1 MTLATYRFAGLIIS
15 SDFPMPELPRA
26 TGTPVVHLSTGTR
39 LRDDVPRQWCHS
51 WRVRGGPFWMRVAAT
66 GSGHIV
72 QFPGFAE
79 FAVTP
84 DAIVCHARTGVPSG
98 TVRHLL
104 LDQLI
109 PALLGSRA
117 RLVLHASAVDIGARA
132 IGFLGAAGAGKST
145 LAAALV
151 RGGASLVTDDALVI
165 DCGTSVPRAVP
176 SYPGLRL
183 WPDSAR
189 LVGVWRVRRTRVA
202 HYTRKQ
208 RWSGAAVPYSDRPL
222 PLGAL
227 YLVARG
233 RSRGGIHLMSARQSI
248 MALVRYSMMLD
259 ASDRST
265 VGFGFELASR
275 LVEQIPV
282 RRLVIPAGA
291 RALRETCR
299 ALNHVT
305 AFGGP

>member
-1 MTLATYRFAGLIIS
+1 MATYRFAGLILS
-15 SDFPMPELPRA
+15 SDFPIPELPRA
-26 TGTPVVHLSTGTR
+26 TGTPYAYVTIGAR
-39 LRDDVPRQWCHS
+39 LRGDVRRKWRHS

-72 QFPGFAE
+72 QFPGFGE
-79 FAVTP
+79 FAVSP
-84 DAIVCHARTGVPSG
+84 SAIVCHPRTGIPLE

-104 LDQLI
+104 LDQLL
-109 PALLGSRA
+109 PALLGSRV

-132 IGFLGAAGAGKST
+132 VGFLGAAGAGKST

-165 DCGTSVPRAVP
+165 DCRTNVPRAVP

-183 WPDSAR
+183 WPDSQR
-189 LVGVWRVRRTRVA
+189 LVGAWRVRRTQVA

-208 RWSGAAVPYSDRPL
+208 RWYGAAVPYSERPL
-222 PLGAL
+222 PLDAL

-233 RSRGGIHLMSARQSI
+233 RSRAGIHLMSARQSI

-259 ASDRST
+259 ANDQST
-265 VGFGFELASR
+265 VRFGFELASR

-282 RRLVIPAGA
+282 RRLVIPPGA
-291 RALRETCR
+291 RALREMCR
-299 ALNHVT
+299 ALNLVT
-305 AFGGP
+305 GPRRT

>member
-1 MTLATYRFAGLIIS
+1 MATYRFAGLILS
-15 SDFPMPELPRA
+15 SDFPIPELPRA
-26 TGTPVVHLSTGTR
+26 AGDPFVHLSIGAR
-39 LRDDVPRQWCHS
+39 RRDDVRRKWRHS

-66 GSGHIV
+66 GSGRIV

-84 DAIVCHARTGVPSG
+84 RDIVCHPRTSVPLA

-109 PALLGSRA
+109 PALLASRA

-132 IGFLGAAGAGKST
+132 VGFLGAAGAGKST

-151 RGGASLVTDDALVI
+151 RGGASLLTDDALVV
-165 DCGTSVPRAVP
+165 DCGAGVPRAVP

-189 LVGVWRVRRTRVA
+189 LVGVWRVRRTQVA

-208 RWSGAAVPYSDRPL
+208 RWSGAAVPFSDRPL
-222 PLGAL
+222 PLDAL
-227 YLVARG
+227 YVVARG

-248 MALVRYSMMLD
+248 MALVRYSLMLD

-265 VGFGFELASR
+265 VRFGFELASR

-291 RALRETCR
+291 RALRDTCR
-299 ALNHVT
+299 ALRLVT
-305 AFGGP
+305 ASGRP

>member
-1 MTLATYRFAGLIIS
+1 VVTYRFAGLILS
-15 SDFPMPELPRA
+15 SDVPIPELPRA
-26 TGTPVVHLSTGTR
+26 KGTPYVHVSIGAR
-39 LRDDVPRQWCHS
+39 LRSDVPRKWCHS

-79 FAVTP
+79 FVVTP
-84 DAIVCHARTGVPSG
+84 SDIVCHPHKGVPLG

-132 IGFLGAAGAGKST
+132 IGFLGEAGAGKST

-151 RGGASLVTDDALVI
+151 RGGASLLTDDALVI
-165 DCGTSVPRAVP
+165 DCAANVPHAVP

-189 LVGVWRVRRTRVA
+189 LVGGWRVRRTPVA

-208 RWSGAAVPYSDRPL
+208 RWSGAAVPYSNRPL
-222 PLGAL
+222 PIEAL
-227 YLVARG
+227 YVVARG
-233 RSRGGIHLMSARQSI
+233 RIRGGIHLMSARQSI

-259 ASDRST
+259 ANDRST
-265 VGFGFELASR
+265 VRFGFELASR

-291 RALRETCR
+291 RALRDTCR
-299 ALNHVT
+299 ALNLVT
-305 AFGGP
+305 ASARP

>member
-1 MTLATYRFAGLIIS
+1 VATYRFAGLILS
-15 SDFPMPELPRA
+15 SDFPIPELPRA
-26 TGTPVVHLSTGTR
+26 AGNPFVHLSIGAR
-39 LRDDVPRQWCHS
+39 LRDDVRRKWCHS

-66 GSGHIV
+66 GNGHTV

-84 DAIVCHARTGVPSG
+84 RDIVCHPRTGIPLG

-132 IGFLGAAGAGKST
+132 VGFLGAAGAGKST

-189 LVGVWRVRRTRVA
+189 LVGVWRVRRTQVA

-222 PLGAL
+222 PLDAL
-227 YLVARG
+227 YVVARG

-259 ASDRST
+259 ANDRST
-265 VGFGFELASR
+265 VRFGFELASR

-291 RALRETCR
+291 RALRDTCR
-299 ALNHVT
+299 VLNLET
-305 AFGGP
+305 ASGRP